1 MQIQKYEKELK
12 TKKEE
17 IEIKL
22 QKEFEN
28 QLNTD
33 LNGIL
38 IEINN
43 KRKNIENKLKQKILN
58 QYKNFENNFE
68 QKFIEMSRITQS
80 KIIQLNE
87 DNKKSNINKCNSV
100 HNNIICKRCFQN
112 PIKEFRYKCS
122 KCNNYNLCEN
132 CEEANSISGDHPHNF
147 VKIRKVEDNNM
158 MLKNIKISNNNFNN
172 NYNNN
177 NNIFDNENE
186 NKMLNKWEF
195 TKNEELMFSYE
206 CLVTKLKCYIFQG
219 ANQAQLQIILKNNGK
234 LPWIQ

>member
-1 MQIQKYEKELK
+1 MIKKEEILKNLEKSYKLQIQKYEKELK

-87 DNKKSNINKCNSV
+87 DNKKSNIHKCN
-100 HNNIICKRCFQN
+100 
-112 PIKEFRYKCS
+112 
-122 KCNNYNLCEN
+122 
-132 CEEANSISGDHPHNF
+132 
-147 VKIRKVEDNNM
+147 
-158 MLKNIKISNNNFNN
+158 
-172 NYNNN
+172 
-177 NNIFDNENE
+177 
-186 NKMLNKWEF
+186 
-195 TKNEELMFSYE
+195 
-206 CLVTKLKCYIFQG
+206 
-219 ANQAQLQIILKNNGK
+219 
-234 LPWIQ
+234 